1 MSHPWATLSREE
13 FLHRRR
19 MLGRTVAGMGVLL
32 FVLLAV
38 QFRVTFANTP
48 EALGSVF
55 NVANDFFEEAG
66 SVLSRPATD
75 TQDVLRAVGERI
87 KDVQEVE
94 KAKQAVIQQMASS
107 IQNDWTYLEPEVEQP
122 VTE

>member
-1 MSHPWATLSREE
+1 M
-13 FLHRRR
+13 
-19 MLGRTVAGMGVLL
+19 
-32 FVLLAV
+32 LLAV